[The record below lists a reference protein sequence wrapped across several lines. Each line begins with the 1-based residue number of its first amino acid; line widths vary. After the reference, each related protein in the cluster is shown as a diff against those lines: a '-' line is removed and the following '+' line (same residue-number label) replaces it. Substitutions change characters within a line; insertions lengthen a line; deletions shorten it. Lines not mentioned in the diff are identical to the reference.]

1 MKLTKVERERI
12 TDGLLKIQGAK
23 ASLEGVDETKVH
35 DFQQIEDCLEAADD
49 NLRQALKESRRPGGS
64 V

>member
-12 TDGLLKIQGAK
+12 TDGMLKIQGAK

-35 DFQQIEDCLEAADD
+35 DFQGIQECLEEAND
-49 NLRQALKESRRPGGS
+49 NLRSALTASRSKPTI
-64 V
+64 